1 VVEISALPAN
11 LKGKEL
17 EKWIVKE
24 ILDTK
29 EGKERLQG
37 GQSMSD
43 IRKATKVIVV
53 KGGKTVNFVV

>member
-1 VVEISALPAN
+1 VVEIPAPPAN
-11 LKGKEL
+11 LTGKEL

>member
-17 EKWIVKE
+17 ERWIVKE